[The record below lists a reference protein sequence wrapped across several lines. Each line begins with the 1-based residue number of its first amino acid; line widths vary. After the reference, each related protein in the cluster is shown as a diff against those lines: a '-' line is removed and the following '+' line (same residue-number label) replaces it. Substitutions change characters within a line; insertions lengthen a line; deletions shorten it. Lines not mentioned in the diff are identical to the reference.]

1 MKQSRLKMYVMSFDG
16 ETLQRYATIRS
27 REAVEIVIT
36 PQGIDSSKDEHIQIS
51 FKGLKRLV
59 LEAVTFGSFLWD
71 VESCRFK
78 VSLSLCVLRVYR
90 LINHCMRSSFTLCVW
105 FVQLQRRSFGQGRR
119 RVNKRTSLAQKEDV
133 IKRTVYVKGIDQ
145 QRAFD
150 EGCRGVIAKTGWTS
164 FSQAAQIMEEQEN
177 DRNRSV
183 MVQSTTDLDLRRLFL
198 NATSG
203 SNIFF
208 DKETNAGENIDC
220 GNIFK

>member
-27 REAVEIVIT
+27 REAVGIIEKHTEALFGRPEIVIT

-78 VSLSLCVLRVYR
+78 
-90 LINHCMRSSFTLCVW
+90 
-105 FVQLQRRSFGQGRR
+105 RRSFGQGRR

-145 QRAFD
+145 QVKK
-150 EGCRGVIAKTGWTS
+150 RGICW
-164 FSQAAQIMEEQEN
+164 F
-177 DRNRSV
+177 
-183 MVQSTTDLDLRRLFL
+183 
-198 NATSG
+198 
-203 SNIFF
+203 
-208 DKETNAGENIDC
+208 
-220 GNIFK
+220 